1 MGGDEQVLKR
11 FDRPIIT
18 ALESR
23 VPGALTADVQFLRNQ
38 GRAIFSAFTDYE
50 RN

>member
-1 MGGDEQVLKR
+1 VLKR

-23 VPGALTADVQFLRNQ
+23 APGALMADVQFLRN
-38 GRAIFSAFTDYE
+38 
-50 RN
+50 